1 MIMYLKKYKIK
12 NQEVNNIMCEEKNF
26 DPRRMHP
33 HGHSADFCFS
43 PKDVVRMKHMAGR
56 FMNGFMHQMESFVP
70 HNIDDLGTE
79 YLITIPLPG
88 RTKDDVKV
96 SLINNNIN
104 VEAKKP
110 NVPEKEGK
118 EEQTKQENCCGVP
131 FPMNGFNFIDVNM
144 DIPLPADADE
154 NSVSSKMSNGL
165 LRITVVKKPAKNIN
179 ISEEENN

>member
-1 MIMYLKKYKIK
+1 
-12 NQEVNNIMCEEKNF
+12 MCEEKNF
-26 DPRRMHP
+26 DPRSMHHHVHP
-33 HGHSADFCFS
+33 GQFCCS
-43 PKDVVRMKHMAGR
+43 PKDIARIKHMAGGFIKG
-56 FMNGFMHQMESFVP
+56 FMNQMGSFVP

-88 RTKDDVKV
+88 RTKENVKV
-96 SLINNNIN
+96 SLINKNIN

-110 NVPEKEGK
+110 DVPEKEVK
-118 EEQTKQENCCGVP
+118 EEKSAQDCFCGTP
-131 FPMNGFNFIDVNM
+131 FPMGGFKFIDVNM

-154 NSVSSKMSNGL
+154 NSVSSKMANGL